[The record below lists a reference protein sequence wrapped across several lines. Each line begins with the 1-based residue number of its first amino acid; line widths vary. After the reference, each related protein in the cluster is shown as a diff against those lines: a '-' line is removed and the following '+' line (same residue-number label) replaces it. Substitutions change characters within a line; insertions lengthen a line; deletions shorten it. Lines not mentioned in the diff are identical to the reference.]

1 MSAVPEEVKAE
12 GGKAEP
18 EKKLFYCDV
27 CKIYCMCAIS
37 LQSHYR
43 GAKHRRQEKAMR
55 RRNLYCSSALIQ
67 VPMKYRVLRRVK
79 RSFAGYIT
87 CLKDF
92 VNDPRREE
100 PLIGL
105 EHVVEVRFEGRR
117 EPRYECRL
125 CGCNSEVAPMIEHLS
140 GYKHRREYI
149 FKKFPDKIKKKTKDT
164 KECKVS
170 FFRRIAGE
178 LEKSEGLKMYKTEG
192 YIRPATSSPL
202 KKKSRWEDD
211 YKQENDPVRKQKA
224 LEFLETFHITSDSEA
239 TLVVRITQELMEAL
253 KAFCEKKAADNYTNS
268 LGPLVPVPQDEF
280 PERQSIPEHYGSDVE
295 YKGSSDWNQGFLSQ
309 YEEYSEGASF
319 APAHPNSYQADDG
332 SSSCH
337 LTPDNFASVSLL
349 GDSAAVEPDIPAS
362 GVSQWLRQLR
372 NSAPSMNLAPGASS
386 YQSSPVKEYSAEYI
400 SSDVQGN
407 ELCDNRL
414 SFGRENTKWSNQ
426 QVCTKAGHISDQEL
440 SYLNYSASY
449 PSSGRYFTNYTS
461 QNYSSYK
468 NYESVN
474 TCTSSAI
481 STVSGRGGSRWHQ
494 DTRWNEWNEDYRC
507 YEDSSWKQ
515 ESRCQ
520 EFRYQKS
527 AYQRDWSSHQDSFSG
542 GGSYQDHQQFRSSE
556 EMFDGADVGLA
567 PNTVSKLLGKD
578 VPTMT
583 RMLKQLAPYHPA
595 LQKVNIQTFV
605 NVLIEAREKD

>member
-12 GGKAEP
+12 DGKAEP
-18 EKKLFYCDV
+18 EKKHFYCEV
-27 CKIYCMCAIS
+27 CNIYCMCAIS

-43 GAKHRRQEKAMR
+43 GAKHKKQEKALR

-67 VPMKYRVLRRVK
+67 VPMKYRVLRPVK
-79 RSFAGYIT
+79 RSFTGYIT

-92 VNDPRREE
+92 MNDPRREE

-105 EHVVEVRFEGRR
+105 EHVVEIRFEGRR

-149 FKKFPDKIKKKTKDT
+149 SKEFPDKMRRKPTDVR
-164 KECKVS
+164 EYKVS
-170 FFRRIAGE
+170 FFRRLAGE
-178 LEKSEGLKMYKTEG
+178 LEKSEGLKMYQMEG
-192 YIRPATSSPL
+192 YTRPATSSPL
-202 KKKSRWEDD
+202 KKKARWEDD
-211 YKQENDPVRKQKA
+211 NKHENDPVRKQKA

-239 TLVVRITQELMEAL
+239 TLVVRLTQGLMEAL

-268 LGPLVPVPQDEF
+268 IGPLMSVPQDKF
-280 PERQSIPEHYGSDVE
+280 PEREGVPEHYGPDVE

-319 APAHPNSYQADDG
+319 VPAHSNSYQDG

-337 LTPDNFASVSLL
+337 LRSDNFASMSLFR
-349 GDSAAVEPDIPAS
+349 DSPAVEPDIPAS
-362 GVSQWLRQLR
+362 GVSEWLRQLR
-372 NSAPSMNLAPGASS
+372 NSMPCTNMAAGATS
-386 YQSSPVKEYSAEYI
+386 YQTSPVKEYSAEYI
-400 SSDVQGN
+400 SSDVQGS
-407 ELCDNRL
+407 ELRDNRL
-414 SFGRENTKWSNQ
+414 SFDRENTKWRNQ
-426 QVCTKAGHISDQEL
+426 QACTKARHISDQEL
-440 SYLNYSASY
+440 SYPNSSASY
-449 PSSGRYFTNYTS
+449 PSSTQFFTNYSS
-461 QNYSSYK
+461 QNYSAYK

-474 TCTSSAI
+474 TCTSSTNSA
-481 STVSGRGGSRWHQ
+481 VSGRGGSRWHQ
-494 DTRWNEWNEDYRC
+494 DTRWNEWNEDYRWN
-507 YEDSSWKQ
+507 EDSSWKQ

-520 EFRYQKS
+520 GFRYQKS
-527 AYQRDWSSHQDSFSG
+527 VYQRDWSSHQDSFSG
-542 GGSYQDHQQFRSSE
+542 SGSYQDHQQFRSSE
-556 EMFDGADVGLA
+556 EMVDRVDTGLA
-567 PNTVSKLLGKD
+567 PNTVNKLLGKD

-583 RMLKQLAPYHPA
+583 RMLKQLAPYYPA

>member
-1 MSAVPEEVKAE
+1 MSAVPEEVQAE
-12 GGKAEP
+12 DGKAEP
-18 EKKLFYCDV
+18 EKNLFYCDV

-43 GAKHRRQEKAMR
+43 GAKHRKQEKALR
-55 RRNLYCSSALIQ
+55 RRTVYSSSALIQ

-79 RSFAGYIT
+79 RSFTGYIT

-92 VNDPRREE
+92 MNDPRREE

-149 FKKFPDKIKKKTKDT
+149 SKEFPDKMRRRPDA

-178 LEKSEGLKMYKTEG
+178 LEKSEGLKMYKREG
-192 YIRPATSSPL
+192 YTRPATSSVL
-202 KKKSRWEDD
+202 KKKTRWED
-211 YKQENDPVRKQKA
+211 KHENDPVRKQKA

-253 KAFCEKKAADNYTNS
+253 KAFCEKKAAGNYTNS
-268 LGPLVPVPQDEF
+268 LGPPMSVPQDEF
-280 PERQSIPEHYGSDVE
+280 PEGKSITEHYGPDVE

-309 YEEYSEGASF
+309 YEECSEDASF
-319 APAHPNSYQADDG
+319 APAHSNSYQAGDG

-337 LTPDNFASVSLL
+337 LTSANFASMSLL
-349 GDSAAVEPDIPAS
+349 GGSPAVEPDTPAN
-362 GVSQWLRQLR
+362 GVSEWLRQLR
-372 NSAPSMNLAPGASS
+372 NSMPCMDLAAVASP
-386 YQSSPVKEYSAEYI
+386 YQTSPVKEYSAEYI
-400 SSDVQGN
+400 SSDVQGS

-414 SFGRENTKWSNQ
+414 SFGRESTKWNQ
-426 QVCTKAGHISDQEL
+426 QVCTKARHISDQEL
-440 SYLNYSASY
+440 SYPNSSASY
-449 PSSGRYFTNYTS
+449 PSSGRYFTNYAS

-468 NYESVN
+468 NYESMN
-474 TCTSSAI
+474 TCTSSAN
-481 STVSGRGGSRWHQ
+481 SAVSGRSGSRWHQ
-494 DTRWNEWNEDYRC
+494 DTRWNEDYRWN
-507 YEDSSWKQ
+507 EDSSWKQ

-527 AYQRDWSSHQDSFSG
+527 GYQRDWSSHQDSFSG
-542 GGSYQDHQQFRSSE
+542 SGSYQDHQQFRSSE
-556 EMFDGADVGLA
+556 EMFNGVDVGLA
-567 PNTVSKLLGKD
+567 PNTVNRLLGKD

-583 RMLKQLAPYHPA
+583 RMLKQLAPYYPA
-595 LQKVNIQTFV
+595 LQKINIQTFV